1 MINLKTMTNLPI
13 TYRGTIYPW
22 HCDHI
27 GHMNVM
33 WYTGKFDE
41 ATWHFLAGLGLTPTF
56 LRKQQR
62 LMAAVQQNITY
73 KRELLAGDIITIRS
87 GILEMKEKVIRFFH
101 EMRNEETGEI
111 AALTELTGIYMD
123 ALTRKSTL
131 FPEDIL
137 ERGRE
142 RAAKYNQRQNVEN
155 QAVCN
160 NTIRFDLAG
169 NSNLT
174 SV

>member
-1 MINLKTMTNLPI
+1 MNNLPI

-41 ATWHFLAGLGLTPTF
+41 ASWHFVAGLGLTPSY
-56 LRKQQR
+56 LRENNR

-73 KRELLAGDIITIRS
+73 KRELLAGNIITIRS
-87 GILEMKEKVIRFFH
+87 GILEMKEKTVRFFH

-123 ALTRKSTL
+123 AQTRKSTL
-131 FPEDIL
+131 FPEDIV

-142 RAAKYNQRQNVEN
+142 MAAHYNEWQSVEN
-155 QAVCN
+155 QSVCN

-169 NSNLT
+169 SNNASSL
-174 SV
+174 